1 MSDIIIKALR
11 RSVSAID
18 RLAEA
23 QQTDVAL
30 QLRTLTLSLIEELE
44 RDSPDIT
51 RIESIT
57 EQVNQINKLTKD
69 GSN

>member
-23 QQTDVAL
+23 QLSDTAL
-30 QLRTLTLSLIEELE
+30 QLRTLTLSLIDELE
-44 RDSPDIT
+44 RSSPDIN
-51 RIESIT
+51 RIESLT
-57 EQVNQINKLTKD
+57 EQVNQLNT
-69 GSN
+69 

>member
-23 QQTDVAL
+23 QQTDTAL
-30 QLRTLTLSLIEELE
+30 QIRTLTLALIEELE

-51 RIESIT
+51 RIESLT
-57 EQVNQINKLTKD
+57 EQVNELK
-69 GSN
+69 G